1 MKVSLV
7 TLGCRMNRFD
17 TDFMRTLFSS
27 SGYEVT
33 EDFDHADVYVIN
45 TCTVTSG
52 GDRSSRQ
59 AIYRAKRINPSSIV
73 IATGCYAQVSPQD
86 LAGLKEV
93 DIVVGNTHKREI
105 VRILEEH
112 IAGKTTTVHV
122 GNIFRE
128 RDLRNF
134 DAVTYFEGVR
144 PFIKI
149 QEGCN
154 KFCSFCIIPFARG
167 KVRSAPPRK
176 VIQEVD
182 RLAQLGFKEIVLTGT
197 QLSQY
202 GWDLGTSLYELL
214 RSLIKTSV
222 EIIRLSS
229 LHIAELDDRT
239 LDLLTSEEKIAPHF
253 HLSLQSGSNR
263 ILRTME
269 RGYTMGEYTKVVE
282 SIWTRRP
289 YSAIGTDVIAGFP
302 GESEKDFRETVRAVE
317 ELPFAY
323 LHPFPYSDRKGT
335 KASKL
340 HGKIPPE
347 VIKERVGLLKD
358 LDGKKRSWFWRIN
371 EGRTVRAVVLKKG
384 GVLTENYIEI
394 PVDLKA
400 EPGDIVKIRVPEE
413 EENGS

>member
-1 MKVSLV
+1 MKVSFV
-7 TLGCRMNRFD
+7 TLGCRMNQFD
-17 TDFMRTLFSS
+17 TDLMRTLFARG
-27 SGYEVT
+27 GYEVI

-52 GDRSSRQ
+52 GDRASRQ
-59 AIYRAKRINPSSIV
+59 AIYRAKRVNPSSVV
-73 IATGCYAQVSPQD
+73 IATGCYAQVSPRD
-86 LAGLKEV
+86 LACLREV

-105 VRILEEH
+105 VKILEDH
-112 IAGKTTTVHV
+112 LSGRTNNVHV

-128 RDLRNF
+128 KDLRNF

-167 KVRSAPPRK
+167 KVRSAPPQK
-176 VIQEVD
+176 VIQEVE
-182 RLAQLGFKEIVLTGT
+182 RLAQLGFKEVVLTGT

-253 HLSLQSGSNR
+253 HLSLQSGSDR
-263 ILRTME
+263 ILRAME
-269 RGYTMGEYTKVVE
+269 RGYSMGEYAKVVE
-282 SIWTRRP
+282 KIWTKRP
-289 YSAIGTDVIAGFP
+289 LSAIGTDIIAGFP
-302 GESEKDFRETVRAVE
+302 GESEEDFRETVRAVE

-335 KASKL
+335 KASKMQ
-340 HGKIPPE
+340 GKITPD
-347 VIKERVGLLKD
+347 VIKERVGLLKE
-358 LDGKKRSWFWRIN
+358 LDGKKRRWFRRIN
-371 EGRTVRAVVLKKG
+371 EGRNVRAVILKKG
-384 GVLTENYIEI
+384 SLLTENYIEI
-394 PVDLKA
+394 FANVKA
-400 EPGDIVKIRVPEE
+400 EPGDLVRIRIPKEDKD
-413 EENGS
+413 GS